1 MMDADAVYEN
11 IRALSAE
18 FATERRERQQRR
30 ELVAA
35 DFTGLREAG
44 FLLTGVPVDH
54 GGVWESVAGS
64 TRPICEMLRI
74 LAHGD
79 SSVALVCAMHPVVL
93 NFWMATAQAPP
104 PFEEVWQG
112 QRRSIFRNVCEGAWW
127 GTIASEPGT
136 GGDIA
141 KTRAMARRGPTDGAY
156 LLTGQKN
163 FGSGSGVTSYM
174 VTMAVPEG
182 ETAPDMFALDMR
194 GVPWDGSAGVTLTA
208 AWDGHGMAATQSHAF
223 SFNEYP
229 VTRVAWPSQF
239 PRLGEATGGLGQ
251 CCFTSVIVGVAEVA
265 LETARQ
271 QVARRRG
278 TLRAYERVEWSKAEL
293 EGWLIQQA
301 YEGMLR
307 AIEQDCDRRLRAVQ
321 AKTAI
326 AELAES
332 VLRRISRVIGGG
344 TFSRSS
350 PFGYWYEDVRALG
363 FLRPPLG
370 LAYDQLFEWDTSSCG
385 DHRP

>member
-1 MMDADAVYEN
+1 MDAATVYEN

-35 DFTGLREAG
+35 DFARLREAG
-44 FLLTGVPVDH
+44 FLSSDRRA
-54 GGVWESVAGS
+54 AGPW
-64 TRPICEMLRI
+64 RHLGKRRRGHPADLRDAPH
-74 LAHGD
+74 AHGD
-79 SSVALVCAMHPVVL
+79 SSAALVCAMHPVVL
-93 NFWMATAQAPP
+93 SFWMAIPRAPA
-104 PFEEVWQG
+104 PFDNAWEG

-127 GTIASEPGT
+127 GTIASEPDT
-136 GGDIA
+136 SGDIA
-141 KTRAMARRGPTDGAY
+141 KTRATARRGPTDGAY

-163 FGSGSGVTSYM
+163 FGSGSGHLLHGHRGRSRRGDRPGHVRAGYAGRALGRLGRGDPDGCM
-174 VTMAVPEG
+174 GGARYARRIG
-182 ETAPDMFALDMR
+182 EAL
-194 GVPWDGSAGVTLTA
+194 GGF
-208 AWDGHGMAATQSHAF
+208 TQS
-223 SFNEYP
+223 
-229 VTRVAWPSQF
+229 
-239 PRLGEATGGLGQ
+239 L
-251 CCFTSVIVGVAEVA
+251 FTAVHVGVVEVA

-271 QVARRRG
+271 QLSRRRDS
-278 TLRAYERVEWSKAEL
+278 LRAYERVEWTKAEL

-307 AIEQDCDRRLRAVQ
+307 AMEQDRDRRLRAVQ

-332 VLRRISRVIGGG
+332 VLRRIGRVIGGG

-363 FLRPPLG
+363 FLHPPLG
-370 LAYDQLFEWDTSSCG
+370 LAYDQLSEWDA
-385 DHRP
+385 PN